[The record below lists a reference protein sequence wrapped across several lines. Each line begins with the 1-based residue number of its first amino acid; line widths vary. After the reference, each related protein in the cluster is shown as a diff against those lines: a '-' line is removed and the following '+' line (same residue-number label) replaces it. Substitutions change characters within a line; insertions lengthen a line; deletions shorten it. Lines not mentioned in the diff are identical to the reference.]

1 MYRNL
6 KSSNSLDCRNEH
18 DSRSTARA
26 SSSLSYQQDYSLPP
40 AKLVKRTSLGFVH
53 LGRRFGGHGGGKN
66 DVVGQIRSR
75 DVDEEDAEGK
85 LDVIEKAGDQKDRM
99 RYTGL
104 SLGRVDSRGDSG
116 DKVNGDDETSGS
128 PQIEKKNRRRSV
140 LEAVVVHLR
149 VSLRCR
155 LCYLLL

>member
-1 MYRNL
+1 M
-6 KSSNSLDCRNEH
+6 
-18 DSRSTARA
+18 
-26 SSSLSYQQDYSLPP
+26 
-40 AKLVKRTSLGFVH
+40 GFVL

-66 DVVGQIRSR
+66 DVLGQFRSR
-75 DVDEEDAEGK
+75 DADEEDGEGR